1 MGEFKRL
8 DRKLSYQGKIL
19 KVYTD
24 HVEVNGLESDWDF
37 IHHNGG
43 AAVVPV
49 TDEGKILLVRQW
61 RNALDRY
68 TLEIPAGARNSA
80 EESGKVCVAREL
92 EEETGYRS
100 ENIEWLVTIR
110 SWPAFVDEQV
120 EIFVATDLIPSKQ
133 MFDEEE
139 AIELEE
145 HTIGELK
152 EMIFRGEIQDSKTV
166 AGLLAYAVRFK
177 NKE

>member
-145 HTIGELK
+145 HTIEELK

-166 AGLLAYAVRFK
+166 AGLLAYVVRFE